1 MMGCSENYAGMN
13 IIERTDLR
21 NRTRVFRD
29 RQHGGEV
36 VGQMMQEYG
45 QVRAIVMAIPAGGLP
60 VAVQIAKLLALPLDV
75 AVVSKITLPWNTEV
89 GYGAVAFDGTARLN
103 DELVGRLSLTDQQIK
118 EGILETEE
126 KVRRRNLLFRGDR
139 PLPSL
144 SDRAAILVDDG
155 LASGFTMQ
163 VAVEALLK
171 ASSSEVVVAVP
182 TGPSHT
188 VRRISANVSRIY
200 CANIRS
206 GMSFAVADAYEYW
219 SDVTEQEALKA
230 LGHQ

>member
-1 MMGCSENYAGMN
+1 
-13 IIERTDLR
+13 
-21 NRTRVFRD
+21 
-29 RQHGGEV
+29 
-36 VGQMMQEYG
+36 
-45 QVRAIVMAIPAGGLP
+45 
-60 VAVQIAKLLALPLDV
+60 
-75 AVVSKITLPWNTEV
+75 
-89 GYGAVAFDGTARLN
+89 VAFDGTARLN

>member
-1 MMGCSENYAGMN
+1 
-13 IIERTDLR
+13 
-21 NRTRVFRD
+21 
-29 RQHGGEV
+29 
-36 VGQMMQEYG
+36 MMQEYG

>member
-1 MMGCSENYAGMN
+1 MN